1 MKVDCGDHRIRDAIG
16 MLSNQAGDHP
26 GQYVAGASCRH
37 AWIPRGVHPDGTVG
51 LRDQGSVALEDNDQF
66 IFAGKAAGHVQAV
79 VLNGGNGGTG
89 ESRHLTGMRRDDQS
103 ARDIFQFLRVTLEGV
118 EAICNDEIKV
128 KIIFVNVDI
137 AHDYEHDPKPR
148 SRKGAGSERMC
159 SGNLFPDLPRYAP
172 AQAKGWSIYY
182 LMVDEHG
189 AAELSCTVV
198 RNGTFVAPVE
208 RIFLSDGSDID
219 GEAKLPLDDKDAAND
234 FDPKVARK

>member
-1 MKVDCGDHRIRDAIG
+1 MGLVVTRILREDWEVEPRLAELSLDKRKLLLVRSKAI
-16 MLSNQAGDHP
+16 A
-26 GQYVAGASCRH
+26 AGADATPFH
-37 AWIPRGVHPDGTVG
+37 AANASGTFSYHYGTFG
-51 LRDQGSVALEDNDQF
+51 LRDEFVGDAWKLDRF
-66 IFAGKAAGHVQAV
+66 
-79 VLNGGNGGTG
+79 
-89 ESRHLTGMRRDDQS
+89 
-103 ARDIFQFLRVTLEGV
+103 EGV

-128 KIIFVNVDI
+128 KIVFANVDI
-137 AHDYEHDPKPR
+137 AHDLEHDPKPR

-159 SGNLFPDLPRYAP
+159 SGNLFPELPRYASVE
-172 AQAKGWSIYY
+172 AKGWSIYY

>member
-1 MKVDCGDHRIRDAIG
+1 MGLVVTRVLREDWEIEPRLAELSLDKRKLLLVRLKAISAAADATPFHAANASGTFSYHCGTFA
-16 MLSNQAGDHP
+16 
-26 GQYVAGASCRH
+26 
-37 AWIPRGVHPDGTVG
+37 
-51 LRDQGSVALEDNDQF
+51 LRDEFVGDVWKLD
-66 IFAGKAAGHVQAV
+66 
-79 VLNGGNGGTG
+79 
-89 ESRHLTGMRRDDQS
+89 R
-103 ARDIFQFLRVTLEGV
+103 LEGV

-128 KIIFVNVDI
+128 KIIFANVDI

-172 AQAKGWSIYY
+172 APAKGWSIYY

-198 RNGTFVAPVE
+198 RNGTFAPPVE

>member
-1 MKVDCGDHRIRDAIG
+1 MGLVVTRILREDWEIEPRLAELSLDKRKLLRVRSKAISAAADATPFHAA
-16 MLSNQAGDHP
+16 N
-26 GQYVAGASCRH
+26 AS
-37 AWIPRGVHPDGTVG
+37 GTFSYHYG
-51 LRDQGSVALEDNDQF
+51 TFELRDEFVGDVWKLD
-66 IFAGKAAGHVQAV
+66 
-79 VLNGGNGGTG
+79 
-89 ESRHLTGMRRDDQS
+89 R
-103 ARDIFQFLRVTLEGV
+103 LEGV

-198 RNGTFVAPVE
+198 RNGTF
-208 RIFLSDGSDID
+208 
-219 GEAKLPLDDKDAAND
+219 
-234 FDPKVARK
+234 